1 MIPTLALISARFDD
15 RGLPQCFIHCWYI
28 EVDFMFTWATLP
40 VLFYFHHIPRT
51 SCLLLVI
58 GAMYQNLR
66 YLYWSFIGIYY
77 LADIEMTTY
86 EPFIQAW
93 AFGLATGYI
102 MWKKHSPAKIINFV
116 CVPLF
121 CVVCF
126 LAPVLIVVT
135 VYHGGFVIQLGL
147 LGSHLVGSSRRPIIP
162 RSVIIGL
169 LAILKLS
176 FSNTSN

>member
-1 MIPTLALISARFDD
+1 
-15 RGLPQCFIHCWYI
+15 
-28 EVDFMFTWATLP
+28 
-40 VLFYFHHIPRT
+40 
-51 SCLLLVI
+51 
-58 GAMYQNLR
+58 MYQNLR
-66 YLYWSFIGIYY
+66 YLYWSFKGIYY

-135 VYHGGFVIQLGL
+135 VYHGSFVLQLVWIMT
-147 LGSHLVGSSRRPIIP
+147 HY
-162 RSVIIGL
+162 
-169 LAILKLS
+169 LACWALIWLDQAGAQSYLAR
-176 FSNTSN
+176 